1 HELCVVGD
9 DYQSIYAFT
18 GASPDYLIE
27 MTKHHPDA
35 AVVHLVRNYRSSP
48 QVLDLAN
55 RLVPSLGGVPKEL
68 RPTRPAG
75 PEPITRGFADP
86 AREAAFVVQK
96 ARELHRDGTPFE
108 DMAVLYRIN
117 SRSEDFE
124 EALAMAGIPFQ
135 VRDGA
140 FLSRQAA
147 RGLLRRLRGRGP
159 AEAASTVEA
168 A

>member
-1 HELCVVGD
+1 GAAAAFRARYLAFIVDKCQGVNALHQSVIDRWLGDRLVLCVVGD

-18 GASPDYLIE
+18 SASPDYLIE

-68 RPTRPAG
+68 RPTRRAG

-86 AREAAFVVQK
+86 AREAAFVV
-96 ARELHRDGTPFE
+96 
-108 DMAVLYRIN
+108 
-117 SRSEDFE
+117 
-124 EALAMAGIPFQ
+124 
-135 VRDGA
+135 
-140 FLSRQAA
+140 
-147 RGLLRRLRGRGP
+147 
-159 AEAASTVEA
+159 
-168 A
+168 